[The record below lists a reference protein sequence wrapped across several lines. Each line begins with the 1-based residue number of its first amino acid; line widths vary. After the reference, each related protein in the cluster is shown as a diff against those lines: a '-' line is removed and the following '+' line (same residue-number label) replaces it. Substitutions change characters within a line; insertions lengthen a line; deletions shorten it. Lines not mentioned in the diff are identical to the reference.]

1 MKDQDIERGR
11 RAKQILED
19 QIMVEAKDT
28 MDQEFYR
35 QFKILAPT
43 DLEGITQIKAMQY
56 IHEKYW
62 LYLQSVVNQ
71 GKLALLELERTRPR
85 PKGY

>member
-11 RAKQILED
+11 RVKQILED
-19 QIMVEAKDT
+19 PIMSEAKEI

-35 QFKILAPT
+35 QFKLLAQD
-43 DLEGITQIKAMQY
+43 DLEGVMTVKKMQY
-56 IHEKYW
+56 MHEKYW
-62 LYLQSVVNQ
+62 LYFQSVVNQ